1 MATSK
6 EYALFVENLFRGLDG
21 FSMKRMFGEYGIY
34 LQGRVLGFLCDEQI
48 LLQDTPTARKL
59 LPDAERKELFP
70 GSKLFIIFSDEGN
83 HHLLQSVAQAIWEEL
98 PVPKPRKSRKS
109 GEPGPAPAA
118 EVPVKTPAKVVK
130 SGDLISD
137 YEEINDFLNFHRKN
151 QNDI

>member
-1 MATSK
+1 MATSR
-6 EYALFVENLFRGLDG
+6 EYALFVENLFRGVDG

-83 HHLLQSVAQAIWEEL
+83 HHLLQSVALAMWEEL
-98 PVPKPRKSRKS
+98 PVPKPRKGRKGAGTS
-109 GEPGPAPAA
+109 PD
-118 EVPVKTPAKVVK
+118 VKETQKIVRR
-130 SGDLISD
+130 GDLTSD
-137 YEEINDFLNFHRKN
+137 DEEINDFLHFHRK
-151 QNDI
+151 DRK

>member
-1 MATSK
+1 MATSR
-6 EYALFVENLFRGLDG
+6 EYALFVENLFRGVDG

-83 HHLLQSVAQAIWEEL
+83 HHLLQSVAQAMWEEL
-98 PVPKPRKSRKS
+98 PVPKPRRSGKSASAMTAVRTL
-109 GEPGPAPAA
+109 E
-118 EVPVKTPAKVVK
+118 EIVRN
-130 SGDLISD
+130 GDLTSD
-137 YEEINDFLNFHRKN
+137 DEEINDFLHFHRK
-151 QNDI
+151 DRK

>member
-1 MATSK
+1 MATSR
-6 EYALFVENLFRGLDG
+6 EYALFVENLFRGVDG

-83 HHLLQSVAQAIWEEL
+83 HHLLQSVAQAMWEEL
-98 PVPKPRKSRKS
+98 PVPKPRKGRKGARTS
-109 GEPGPAPAA
+109 PA
-118 EVPVKTPAKVVK
+118 VKETPKIVRR
-130 SGDLISD
+130 GDLTSD
-137 YEEINDFLNFHRKN
+137 DEEINDFLHFHRK
-151 QNDI
+151 DRK

>member
-1 MATSK
+1 MATSR

-83 HHLLQSVAQAIWEEL
+83 HHLLQSVALAMWEEL
-98 PVPKPRKSRKS
+98 PVPKPRKGRKGAGTS
-109 GEPGPAPAA
+109 LA
-118 EVPVKTPAKVVK
+118 VKETPKIVRR
-130 SGDLISD
+130 SDLTSD
-137 YEEINDFLNFHRKN
+137 DEEINDFLHFHRK
-151 QNDI
+151 DRK

>member
-1 MATSK
+1 MATSR
-6 EYALFVENLFRGLDG
+6 EYALFVENLFRGVDG

-83 HHLLQSVAQAIWEEL
+83 HHLLQSVAQAMWEEL
-98 PVPKPRKSRKS
+98 PVPKPRKERKGAGTS
-109 GEPGPAPAA
+109 PA
-118 EVPVKTPAKVVK
+118 VKETPKIVRR
-130 SGDLISD
+130 GDLISD
-137 YEEINDFLNFHRKN
+137 DEEINDFLHFHRK
-151 QNDI
+151 DRK